1 LIAAAGAFGS
11 TLRRWRGDDVVLCA
25 FDLLE
30 LDGHDLRRAPIEERK
45 ATLAK
50 LLRRPIDGIAFN
62 EHYSGDGAI
71 IYKHAYALGCE
82 GIAASRLGSHC
93 KSGRAVIWLKIKNP
107 AASAVRREADG
118 DRN

>member
-1 LIAAAGAFGS
+1 M
-11 TLRRWRGDDVVLCA
+11 
-25 FDLLE
+25 
-30 LDGHDLRRAPIEERK
+30 RRAPHRG
-45 ATLAK
+45 AGGDLAK
-50 LLRRPIDGIAFN
+50 VLRRPIEGIAFN